1 MGGLVVGK
9 GDAVEQGLERVGAG
23 EPAFD
28 GKAHEVRGRTLDIE
42 TDQAHVF
49 AAPQFHGETIDRLC
63 ILESGHEQRSL
74 LWHVGQEG
82 VQHSVA

>member
-1 MGGLVVGK
+1 MRLSRGLNASVP
-9 GDAVEQGLERVGAG
+9 G

-42 TDQAHVF
+42 TDQAHAF

-63 ILESGHEQRSL
+63 VLESGHEQRSL